1 MHWANNKYNV
11 GRLASSVFKEFL
23 KMVDSLKSC
32 SDKIADYWQN
42 YMHKWVRMLAKPHVY
57 SFSVLGLEGDEKK
70 QNSS

>member
-1 MHWANNKYNV
+1 
-11 GRLASSVFKEFL
+11 
-23 KMVDSLKSC
+23 MVDSLKSC